1 MSCSPAEALQ
11 AYSEGTISLGRLAE
25 ILDTDPVSL
34 RDLLRQNGIPLQTQD
49 QTEIIADAK
58 NA

>member
-1 MSCSPAEALQ
+1 MSCSPEEAIQ
-11 AYSEGTISLGRLAE
+11 AYVAGTISLGRLAQ

-34 RDLLRQNGIPLQTQD
+34 RQLLCKNGIPLQTQD
-49 QTEIIADAK
+49 KDEVLDDAK